1 MNSLLN
7 DLLLKRSEVGGSVP
21 GARDGVVYREDCA
34 VMRIESTF
42 GFHEM
47 QTGPLGK
54 KVLGKGRVI
63 KLSDRKASMLNP
75 DVHIPHSTGGVVL
88 E

>member
-1 MNSLLN
+1 MNSLLD
-7 DLLLKRSEVGGSVP
+7 DLLLERSEVCSSVP
-21 GARDGVVYREDCA
+21 GTRDGVVYRKDCA

-42 GFHEM
+42 GLHEM
-47 QTGPLGK
+47 QTGPLGE
-54 KVLGKGRVI
+54 KVLGKGRIV